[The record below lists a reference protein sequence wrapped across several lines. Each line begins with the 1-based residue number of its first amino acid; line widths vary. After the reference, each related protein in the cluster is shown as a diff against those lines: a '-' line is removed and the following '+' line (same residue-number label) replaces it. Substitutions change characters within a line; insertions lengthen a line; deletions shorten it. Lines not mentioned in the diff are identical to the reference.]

1 MSMLSDPISIPID
14 DRSEFNHEF
23 AGSEVPK
30 LQEGNPIPDT
40 CSIEG
45 VARRSRRAVI
55 SVKFFSVLQ
64 RFSTSIIAS
73 KVIKITNM
81 IVIH

>member
-30 LQEGNPIPDT
+30 LQEGNPIPD
-40 CSIEG
+40 SIEG
-45 VARRSRRAVI
+45 FARRRR
-55 SVKFFSVLQ
+55 Q
-64 RFSTSIIAS
+64 
-73 KVIKITNM
+73 
-81 IVIH
+81 